1 MTNLP
6 DVKDFMLLV
15 DKEGPLHPVLK
26 TRCHLWTGT
35 ILSKGYGQA
44 RMNGR
49 RWRAHRLAYAILVGV
64 VSDDIMVLHKCDN
77 RKCVNPD
84 HLFLGDHLTN
94 MKDMTVKGR
103 QAKGDRHYS
112 VTQPWAIARGDRHG
126 SRVHPEKR
134 PKGELHGSAVLT
146 ECDVIEIRRRYAV
159 GETQRSLARQ
169 FGVHQRSVYRIVNR
183 LTWTHV

>member
-35 ILSKGYGQA
+35 ILSEGYGQA
-44 RMNGR
+44 HMNGR

-103 QAKGDRHYS
+103 QAKGD
-112 VTQPWAIARGDRHG
+112 I
-126 SRVHPEKR
+126 
-134 PKGELHGSAVLT
+134 HGSAVLT